1 MSGSEQSL
9 SDLNDNVPTINCRCS
24 NQSSSQTHAHSYL
37 LVCILASASPLG
49 TRIVPLCCPCVVVDK
64 VYSAIVLALLC
75 GNKQQKQQQKKRGFY
90 SISGLRLDKP
100 TKKNK
105 KSGTILSQHGG
116 GQRGSL
122 SFGGGWCLTPVA
134 ENKQACVI
142 FHCGLFSTLVS
153 QWRYPRLYIK
163 YGPQISC
170 W

>member
-1 MSGSEQSL
+1 MQPILRLMSGSEQSL

-24 NQSSSQTHAHSYL
+24 NKSSSQTHAHSYL

-49 TRIVPLCCPCVVVDK
+49 PRIVPLCCPRVVVDK

-75 GNKQQKQQQKKRGFY
+75 GNKQQKQQKKKRGFH
-90 SISGLRLDKP
+90 SISGLRSDKP

-122 SFGGGWCLTPVA
+122 SFGGGLMSHPCGR
-134 ENKQACVI
+134 KQA
-142 FHCGLFSTLVS
+142 GLCD
-153 QWRYPRLYIK
+153 
-163 YGPQISC
+163 ISL
-170 W
+170 WFVQYTSVPVNISKTGY

>member
-1 MSGSEQSL
+1 MQPILRLMSGSEQSL

-24 NQSSSQTHAHSYL
+24 NKSSSQTHAHSYL

-49 TRIVPLCCPCVVVDK
+49 PRIVPLCCPRVVVDK

-75 GNKQQKQQQKKRGFY
+75 GNKQQKQQKKKRGFH
-90 SISGLRLDKP
+90 SISGLRSDKP

-122 SFGGGWCLTPVA
+122 SFGGG
-134 ENKQACVI
+134 
-142 FHCGLFSTLVS
+142 G
-153 QWRYPRLYIK
+153 
-163 YGPQISC
+163 
-170 W
+170 